1 MHVLSL
7 AKACHLPERSTVP
20 FDAIQIESSSA
31 NIHMTVLGSVGSH
44 FPLLGSHYLR
54 FGPGYSEDEVY
65 LHTLSSA
72 KWGD

>member
-7 AKACHLPERSTVP
+7 AKACHLPEKSTVS

-31 NIHMTVLGSVGSH
+31 NIHMIVLGSVGSH

-54 FGPGYSEDEVY
+54 FGTVYSEDEGY
-65 LHTLSSA
+65 LYTLSSA
-72 KWGD
+72 K